1 MLKGLVER
9 GKVVLRLC
17 HILAVI
23 MVVAGAAGLSIMPAA
38 AMPVTEGYSSAG
50 ISTGCPCSGA
60 GSAPTA
66 TPTPTPT
73 PVPQV
78 VDQGISTDDQ
88 QAGCPCSSG
97 GNTVQPSPSAVP
109 VSTVASAADQQAAT
123 DNIPAGT
130 AGQPA
135 SVTPAGG
142 IQANGLKGISF
153 PSLFGSTAS
162 GAGELSSVRF
172 KSFAPSWL
180 KTGETA
186 GEMQGDG
193 IGTSLIGRL
202 KSPQLKSMDSIGSMI
217 GSRLQAMPA

>member
-1 MLKGLVER
+1 MLKKLIER
-9 GKVVLRLC
+9 GNGILRVC
-17 HILAVI
+17 QILAVI
-23 MVVAGAAGLSIMPAA
+23 VAVAGTAALAMSPAA

-73 PVPQV
+73 PVPQA
-78 VDQGISTDDQ
+78 VDQGISTDEQ
-88 QAGCPCSSG
+88 QAGCPCSGG
-97 GNTVQPSPSAVP
+97 GNRVQPSPSAAP
-109 VSTVASAADQQAAT
+109 VSTVTSAADQQAVT

-135 SVTPAGG
+135 SVTPAGS
-142 IQANGLKGISF
+142 IKANGLKAISF

-162 GAGELSSVRF
+162 GAGELSSVKF
-172 KSFAPSWL
+172 KSVAPSWL
-180 KTGETA
+180 KTSETA
-186 GEMQGDG
+186 GEMQGDS

-202 KSPQLKSMDSIGSMI
+202 KSPQLKSMDRIGSMI
-217 GSRLQAMPA
+217 GSRLQAMPT